1 MSTLKT
7 FRPWLPGQVWLLP
20 PSPIDW
26 LPVNHLVFFLIDLID
41 QLDLD
46 PILRIYR
53 QKDARGE
60 KAYDPRMMVVLLL
73 YGYCVGL
80 ASSRKI
86 EKACSEDLAFRVL
99 SGNQQPDHTRI
110 SEFRR
115 KHLQILE
122 GLFVQVLQLCQKA
135 GLVKLGH
142 VALDGTKVE
151 ANASKHKAMSH
162 ERMEKSEAQLRQE
175 MRELLRK
182 AELID
187 AQEDSQYGKSKRGDE
202 LPQELERRAERLEKI
217 RQAKAE
223 LEAEAAASQARKRQQ
238 QAEQAAK
245 AAAEAAAAAEA
256 EEKERKRRRAERMQQ
271 RADAAKDLA
280 IAKAQAAGLSE
291 PELGPRGPLDL
302 PARGLPTDAGG
313 NPKAKAQRNF
323 TDPDSHIMKGAD
335 GYIQGYNAQAAVDA
349 EHQIIVAIGVS
360 NQAPDAEHFK
370 PMLERIKANTGAL
383 PEKISADTGFCS
395 EANLEHCEQHGLDAY
410 IPTARQKHG
419 AKPRP
424 SRGPA
429 PKDLNARGRMERK
442 LRSKDGK
449 EVYAQRKAIVEPVFG
464 QTKEARGL
472 RRFLLRGLEKVNG
485 EWSLMCIGHNLLK
498 LFRATTAAA

>member
-1 MSTLKT
+1 MSKPKT
-7 FRPWLPGQVWLLP
+7 FRPWLPEQVWLLP

-26 LPVNHLVFFLIDLID
+26 LPVNHLVFFLLDLID

-80 ASSRKI
+80 PSSRKI

-175 MRELLRK
+175 MRALLRK

-187 AQEDSQYGKSKRGDE
+187 AQEDSQYGKGKRGDE
-202 LPQELERRAERLEKI
+202 LPKELEHRVERLEKI

-223 LEAEAAASQARKRQQ
+223 LEAEAAESHARKRQH
-238 QAEQAAK
+238 QAEEAAK
-245 AAAEAAAAAEA
+245 AAAAADAED
-256 EEKERKRRRAERMQQ
+256 KERKSRRAERMQQ
-271 RADAAKDLA
+271 RADGAKDLA
-280 IAKAQAAGLSE
+280 IAKAEAAGLSE
-291 PELGPRGPLDL
+291 PELAPRGPMDL
-302 PARGLPTDAGG
+302 PSRGLPTDAEG

-323 TDPDSHIMKGAD
+323 TDPDSHIMKGPD
-335 GYIQGYNAQAAVDA
+335 GYLQGYNAQAAVDA

-360 NQAPDAEHFK
+360 NQAPDAEHLK

-383 PEKISADTGFCS
+383 PKTFSADAGYWSEDNANACESGGIDPHIATG
-395 EANLEHCEQHGLDAY
+395 
-410 IPTARQKHG
+410 RQKHG
-419 AKPRP
+419 VKPRP

-429 PKDLNARGRMERK
+429 PREQGARGRMDRR
-442 LRSKDGK
+442 LRSKAGK
-449 EVYAQRKAIVEPVFG
+449 EIYAQRKAIVEPVFG

-485 EWSLMCIGHNLLK
+485 EWSLMCTGHNLLK